1 MSMSKKSSSDITS
14 DNTSNIKST
23 GSLSD
28 TNIQNN
34 QQQDFTDSI
43 NKSLDQTKDNI
54 NRSIDESRNQIP
66 HYNNIVN
73 NYQEQT
79 LQAAREISENFIESQ
94 KSIINSIQSA
104 WIPYQQNVN
113 TTVNIWNSP
122 ETVANVYSS
131 FVSTVTDN
139 AVSALRTTNNIIFSS
154 FDSWKS
160 TLQQAKDN
168 SKHLFNLNS
177 KAAKTFEQ
185 NAREVRAAAARD
197 TSSRFNASLN
207 NNINSGSNTNST
219 TTGTSST
226 TTTSTTASA

>member
-1 MSMSKKSSSDITS
+1 MSKKSSSNLAS
-14 DNTSNIKST
+14 DNTSNVKST
-23 GSLSD
+23 DSLYD
-28 TNIQNN
+28 TSIQNN
-34 QQQDFTDSI
+34 QQDFTYSI
-43 NKSLDQTKDNI
+43 NRSLDQTKDNI

-104 WIPYQQNVN
+104 WIPFKQNFN
-113 TTVNIWNSP
+113 TTSNSRCISP
-122 ETVANVYSS
+122 EAVANVYGR

-139 AVSALRTTNNIIFSS
+139 AVSALRTTNSIIFSS
-154 FDSWKS
+154 LDSWKS

-168 SKHLFNLNS
+168 SKHLFDLNS

-185 NAREVRAAAARD
+185 NSTEVTRAAQDAN
-197 TSSRFNASLN
+197 TRFNASIN
-207 NNINSGSNTNST
+207 NSGSNN
-219 TTGTSST
+219 
-226 TTTSTTASA
+226 TTSTGSNTAGTTQ

>member
-1 MSMSKKSSSDITS
+1 MSKKSSSNITS

-23 GSLSD
+23 DSLYD

-34 QQQDFTDSI
+34 QQDFKDSI
-43 NKSLDQTKDNI
+43 NSSLDETKDNI
-54 NRSIDESRNQIP
+54 NRSIDESRTQIP

-73 NYQEQT
+73 SYQEQT

-104 WIPYQQNVN
+104 WIPFSQTFN
-113 TTVNIWNSP
+113 TKANSRCISP
-122 ETVANVYSS
+122 EAVANVYSR

-139 AVSALRTTNNIIFSS
+139 AVSALKTTNNIIFSS
-154 FDSWKS
+154 FESWKS

-177 KAAKTFEQ
+177 NAAKTFEQ
-185 NAREVRAAAARD
+185 NVREIRAAARD
-197 TSSRFNASLN
+197 TSSRFNASIN
-207 NNINSGSNTNST
+207 NNNSGSNTNT

-226 TTTSTTASA
+226 KTSTTSAA